1 MAGSSRP
8 TAPTHHA
15 CTPTASP
22 SGVLRH
28 RDDPFAVPPR
38 SLRPCP
44 HRCCQSHDS
53 SAGCSLWLCTRPTA
67 RTALQV
73 CVCGD
78 APRTGRAPLERTNC
92 THACDSAACSLSCL
106 RMYAVDQFMPSA
118 GWDGVGGRWPVCAI
132 PKRVVRSGQGPER
145 RGFPPSQP
153 RLLAPVGRVPAAE
166 PPTSTDSVRGL
177 PPLAQG
183 DGRVHTVPS

>member
-1 MAGSSRP
+1 MHRFCRLSRP
-8 TAPTHHA
+8 TPHHA
-15 CTPTASP
+15 CTPTAPP

-73 CVCGD
+73 RGD
-78 APRTGRAPLERTNC
+78 APRTGRPPLERTNC

-106 RMYAVDQFMPSA
+106 WMGAVAQFVPLP
-118 GWDGVGGRWPVCAI
+118 GGRVWEDGWPVCAI
-132 PKRVVRSGQGPER
+132 PKLVVRSGQGRGR
-145 RGFPPSQP
+145 RGVPPSQP
-153 RLLAPVGRVPAAE
+153 QSHTNAMWHPSH
-166 PPTSTDSVRGL
+166 TQS
-177 PPLAQG
+177 PLQL
-183 DGRVHTVPS
+183 